1 MRWPYLPN
9 CACSYQ
15 KYIGESWPRAVLWL
29 SVRQRKIY
37 QFPDFCC
44 VDVIIYETLCLDSYL
59 YTIYPLIF
67 CQATVE
73 SRRPYYFLGLQG
85 IINILFSSEL
95 VFQTYVWVFAF
106 VFLITFFIFSHF
118 NCFIYLT
125 LFGQLEQDSIL
136 DSDWLRATM
145 RPRYRTLIGWEWYD
159 VFPIFV

>member
-1 MRWPYLPN
+1 MAQCETEKNLSISWFLLCWRYYLWDTMFRLLP
-9 CACSYQ
+9 
-15 KYIGESWPRAVLWL
+15 
-29 SVRQRKIY
+29 IY
-37 QFPDFCC
+37 NIP
-44 VDVIIYETLCLDSYL
+44 
-59 YTIYPLIF
+59 P
-67 CQATVE
+67 
-73 SRRPYYFLGLQG
+73 YFLSSYSWVPKTLLFFRVAGHN
-85 IINILFSSEL
+85 IILFSSEL